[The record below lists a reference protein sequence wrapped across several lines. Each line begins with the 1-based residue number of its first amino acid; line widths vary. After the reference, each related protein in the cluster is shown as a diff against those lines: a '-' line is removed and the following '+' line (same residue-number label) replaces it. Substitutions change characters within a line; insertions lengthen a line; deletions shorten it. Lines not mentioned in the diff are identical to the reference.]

1 MNKIMTDDP
10 KAEAA
15 AKTGTMDFAC
25 GLGGLFTGRSGR
37 RFAFAM
43 FLYDRDK
50 RAKLDASFDRRVLTP
65 TPGAESWLG
74 RAHALENALLKDWR
88 DRL

>member
-1 MNKIMTDDP
+1 MTDDP

-25 GLGGLFTGRSGR
+25 GLGGLFTGKSGR

-43 FLYDRDK
+43 FLYDRD
-50 RAKLDASFDRRVLTP
+50 RRTKLDATFDRRVLTP

-88 DRL
+88 ERL